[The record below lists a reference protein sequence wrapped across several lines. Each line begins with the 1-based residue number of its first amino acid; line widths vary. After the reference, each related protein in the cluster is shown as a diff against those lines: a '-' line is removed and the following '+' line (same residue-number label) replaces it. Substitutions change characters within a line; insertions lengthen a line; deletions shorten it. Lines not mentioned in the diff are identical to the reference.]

1 MKSNTEL
8 IAFAESFLGKGGS
21 TFRSYCGL
29 GSGEPWCD
37 AFVTYVFQ
45 KSGDGS
51 LFCGGK
57 KQTYCPTTIKWCYNN
72 LAQIPPYL
80 AMPGDIIFFDWEL
93 NGTPNHIGLVRQR
106 KSADVVFTIEGNTSK
121 TNKDGKVIA
130 TGVVAERTRNAKY
143 VQAIFRPHF
152 PTKFTTKQPL
162 VIDGQFDYTSIA
174 MLQRVLG
181 LEPTGILDIPT
192 VKMLQ
197 KVAGVAQD
205 GSWGKRTSKAV
216 QKMIGTTVDGY
227 FGEKSV
233 KALQTWI
240 NKQAESKAPEKEK
253 YSGNFPSLKKVTTT
267 THNREK
273 MYETANKLA
282 YTTNTSKA
290 KYPSGKPTEAYKKA
304 LNALPMS
311 KHRWCK
317 AAKAGANCDVFVW
330 VVASNSGVDKSLPAG
345 LWRQLSYMQKH
356 YKEVG
361 VSNAKEGDIGFY
373 RKDVRGKHGHIFLI
387 GKGTEIKEAS
397 HDQYYPKTTKS
408 KTTRLSKKGKKYV
421 YVFRVPEKTT
431 TTYVGLEK
439 GDSGDSVIYLQK
451 FLNWYFHD
459 KYGKDVLDIDGHFGA
474 ETEKYLKLFQSE
486 QKLTEDGIAGTKT
499 LAKMAEVR
507 L

>member
-8 IAFAESFLGKGGS
+8 IAFAESFLDKGGS

-29 GSGEPWCD
+29 GSGDPWCD

-72 LAQIPPYL
+72 LANIPPYL

-93 NGTPNHIGLVRQR
+93 NGTPNHIGLVRDR

-143 VQAIFRPHF
+143 IQGIFRPHF

-181 LEPTGILDIPT
+181 LKPTGILDIPT
-192 VKMLQ
+192 VKALQ
-197 KVAGVAQD
+197 KCAGVTQD
-205 GSWGKRTSKAV
+205 GSWGKKTSKAV
-216 QKMIGTTVDGY
+216 QKMVGVKVDGY
-227 FGEKSV
+227 FGPDSV
-233 KALQTWI
+233 KGLQKWI
-240 NKQAESKAPEKEK
+240 NKQLDGAEPVKEK
-253 YSGNFPSLKKVTTT
+253 YSGTLPVLKKVKTT

-273 MYETANKLA
+273 VYETANRLA
-282 YTTNTSKA
+282 YDTNTKEA
-290 KYPSGKPTEAYKKA
+290 KYPGGKPTAAYKQA
-304 LNALPMS
+304 LAALPRR
-311 KHRWCK
+311 KHMWDK
-317 AAKAGANCDVFVW
+317 AARAGANCDVYVW
-330 VVASNSGVDKSLPAG
+330 TVLGTAGVDSKIPAG
-345 LWRQLSYMQKH
+345 LWRQLSYMKKN
-356 YKEVG
+356 YTLINVA
-361 VSNAKEGDIGFY
+361 NALPGDIGFY
-373 RKDVRGKHGHIFLI
+373 RKDTKDKHGHIFI
-387 GKGTEIKEAS
+387 VGKGNEIKEAS
-397 HDQYYPKTTKS
+397 HNQYYPKTTDS
-408 KTTRLSKKGKKYV
+408 KKTRLSSAKKKYV

-431 TTYVGLEK
+431 TKSVGLSK
-439 GDSGDSVIYLQK
+439 GDSGENVKNLQRY
-451 FLNWYFHD
+451 LNWYF
-459 KYGKDVLDIDGHFGA
+459 GKEVLKVDGSFGSM
-474 ETEKYLKLFQSE
+474 TDKYLKRFQSE
-486 QKLTEDGIAGTKT
+486 QKLTDDGIAGTKT
-499 LAKMAEVR
+499 LAKIAEVR

>member
-1 MKSNTEL
+1 MNNTEL
-8 IAFAESFLGKGGS
+8 LKFAESFLDKGGA
-21 TFRSYCGL
+21 TFRKYCGL
-29 GSGEPWCD
+29 GSGDAWCD
-37 AFVTYVFQ
+37 AFVTYVFH
-45 KSGDGS
+45 KGDDAL
-51 LFCGGK
+51 LFCAGK

-80 AMPGDIIFFDWEL
+80 AMPSDIIFFDWEL
-93 NGTPNHIGLVRQR
+93 NGVPNHIGLVRQR

-121 TNKDGKVIA
+121 TNKEGKVIA
-130 TGVVAERTRNAKY
+130 TGVVAERTRNARY

-152 PTKFTTKQPL
+152 EAKFTIKKPL
-162 VIDGQFDYTSIA
+162 VIDGQFGYTSIA

-181 LEPTGILDIPT
+181 QKPTGILDIPT
-192 VKMLQ
+192 VKALQ
-197 KVAGVAQD
+197 KCAGVAQD
-205 GSWGKRTSKAV
+205 GSWGKQTSKAV

-240 NKQAESKAPEKEK
+240 NKQAESKAPDKEK

-282 YTTNTSKA
+282 YATNTSKA

-304 LNALPMS
+304 LAALPMS

-317 AAKAGANCDVFVW
+317 AAKLGANCDVFVW
-330 VVASNSGVDKSLPAG
+330 VVACASGVDKNLPSG
-345 LWRQLSYMQKH
+345 LWKQLSYMQKH

-373 RKDVRGKHGHIFLI
+373 RKDVRGKHGHIFII
-387 GKGTEIKEAS
+387 GKGNEIKEAS

-431 TTYVGLEK
+431 TKYVGLEK

-474 ETEKYLKLFQSE
+474 ETEKYLMLFQRE
-486 QKLTEDGIAGTKT
+486 QNLTADGLCGEKT
-499 LAKMAEVR
+499 IAKMKEVR
-507 L
+507 A